1 VHDDA
6 LARGD
11 QPRDRQDPPLRLLA
25 YSDLESAYDD
35 PDRVGALSARL
46 ARRRDDRTLVV
57 GAGDNTAL
65 GTLALL
71 TDAGRA
77 QALPFFEGVGP
88 AADTFGNHDFDPGPE
103 WAAEWAD
110 RVPATYCCANA
121 TGPGV
126 DDVPDATV
134 VERDGIRVGVV
145 GVAHPETDDICG
157 AVDAVDFGD
166 PVPAA
171 REALADLA
179 VDYRVVLAH
188 CGAED
193 PRVAREVDADVVV
206 GGHLHDRRA
215 SRHDGTVLVRT
226 AGGGVELVEVTLGSD
241 PEVAFH
247 DVDPATFDPGG
258 ATTGDPVTAGDGNG
272 AVADGDGVA
281 ADGNGGAGAAA
292 GDDPLPVAA
301 SVARTYRER
310 RAELGVDEVAARVA
324 DPLVRTETERFGG
337 ESRVGN
343 FGADAMRAATAEASG
358 DERADGGIGGAADL
372 TLFPA
377 GSVRTGDPLAG
388 AVTVGDV
395 VSVCPF
401 GGPVVECE
409 LDGTELRDVL
419 AEAAHPHAGDR
430 GWVQFHVS
438 GGRVVWT
445 DDSELARATVGG
457 DPLNPDRTYRVA
469 TPEYVVRIDAF
480 APLNRGSAVVE
491 HDEQWEALVSHARR
505 GGLDVACE
513 GRIRRVSSEA
523 VEGTASDRTDPAA

>member
-1 VHDDA
+1 MHDDT

-11 QPRDRQDPPLRLLA
+11 QPRDRHDRPPLRLLA

-88 AADTFGNHDFDPGPE
+88 AADTFGNHDLDPGPE

-171 REALADLA
+171 REALAAMD

-206 GGHLHDRRA
+206 GGHLHDRHADRC
-215 SRHDGTVLVRT
+215 DGTVFVRT
-226 AGGGVELVEVTLGSD
+226 AGGGVELAEVTLGAE

-247 DVDPATFDPGG
+247 DVDPASFDPGRE
-258 ATTGDPVTAGDGNG
+258 TTGYPTA
-272 AVADGDGVA
+272 A
-281 ADGNGGAGAAA
+281 ADGAGAAA
-292 GDDPLPVAA
+292 GDAPPPVAA

-310 RAELGVDEVAARVA
+310 RAALGVDEVVARVA
-324 DPLVRTETERFGG
+324 DPLVRTGTERFGG

-343 FGADAMRAATAEASG
+343 FGADAMRAATTEASG

-372 TLFPA
+372 ALFPA

-401 GGPVVECE
+401 GGPVIECE

-419 AEAAHPHAGDR
+419 TEAAYPHAGDR

-457 DPLNPDRTYRVA
+457 DPLDPDRTYRVA

-480 APLNRGSAVVE
+480 APLNRGSAVAE
-491 HDEQWEALVSHARR
+491 HSEQWEALVSHARR

-523 VEGTASDRTDPAA
+523 VEGTANDRTDPAV